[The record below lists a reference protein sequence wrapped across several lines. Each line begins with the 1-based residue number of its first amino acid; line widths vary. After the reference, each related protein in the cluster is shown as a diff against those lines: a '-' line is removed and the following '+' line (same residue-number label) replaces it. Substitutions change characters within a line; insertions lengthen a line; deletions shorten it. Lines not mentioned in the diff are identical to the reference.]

1 MTWPSD
7 SDSDLIS
14 LKIGPRICIVTN
26 LANNPILHQ
35 SLRTTG
41 EVMPRDQSKSLLRA
55 DVSLL
60 CLAAPVGNGG

>member
-1 MTWPSD
+1 MSWPSD
-7 SDSDLIS
+7 SDSDLIN

-26 LANNPILHQ
+26 LTNNPILHQ

-41 EVMPRDQSKSLLRA
+41 EVMPRDQSTSLLRA

-60 CLAAPVGNGG
+60 CLAAPMEKGG